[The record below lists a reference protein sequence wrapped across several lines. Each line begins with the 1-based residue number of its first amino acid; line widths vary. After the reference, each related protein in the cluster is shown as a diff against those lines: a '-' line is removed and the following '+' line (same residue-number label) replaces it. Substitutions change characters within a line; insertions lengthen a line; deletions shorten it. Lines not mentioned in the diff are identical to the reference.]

1 MEQIL
6 LKESSTGI
14 PYLDFPGT
22 GGHISFVNWSKNTK
36 GYTQLN
42 FSFRRQQVSFL
53 TDVNMKTFG
62 NTDMKVV
69 KESSVG
75 KAIKPLIN
83 IFAQLTDGTTFPYE
97 NIEKLGKMINDVTYE
112 NVEVISPLKK
122 RKTRVTKEKAEPK
135 LKRKKDVTK
144 KKRKSKKRVKK

>member
-14 PYLDFPGT
+14 PYIDFPGT
-22 GGHISFVNWSKNTK
+22 GGHISFVDWSRNTK

-42 FSFRRQQVSFL
+42 FSFRRQNVSFL

-69 KESSVG
+69 KDSSVG

-83 IFAQLTDGTTFPYE
+83 IFSQLTVNDVFPYD
-97 NIEKLGKMINDVTYE
+97 NIKKLGLMLNDVTFE
-112 NVEVISPLKK
+112 HKETISPLKERKK
-122 RKTRVTKEKAEPK
+122 RIVKEKDVTVK
-135 LKRKKDVTK
+135 VKRKKST
-144 KKRKSKKRVKK
+144 RSKKNGRKKAK